1 MNKQTGGF
9 IFITEFDVSIIVF
22 LKVMYLLCLYTYAK
36 QIVTHNQKH
45 VIT

>member
-1 MNKQTGGF
+1 M
-9 IFITEFDVSIIVF
+9 EFDVPNIVF
-22 LKVMYLLCLYTYAK
+22 LEVMYLLCLYIYAK